1 MIKNFLKY
9 IKPKSKNKFLF
20 IIEYLILIFVNFI
33 KLIIKKIFTIIP
45 IRIYE
50 NLLPYSLNYYHFD
63 KLKLI
68 KTFKTREELWYSAL
82 EKIGLEKK
90 ISFIEFGTFE
100 GYSIKKFAQLNKNPD
115 SIFVGCDTFIGLPE
129 RWNKMPKGMWNVDGK
144 LPIIDD
150 KRVKFI
156 KGKFQNTYSEIEKNI
171 NTNNELLF
179 HFDADLYSATLF
191 LLTKLDKFREYYAI
205 FDEFTGHES
214 RAIYN
219 YCQSYDADIEFYG
232 KTIGYSNTPHRVF
245 CKIKHKYK

>member
-1 MIKNFLKY
+1 M
-9 IKPKSKNKFLF
+9 
-20 IIEYLILIFVNFI
+20 
-33 KLIIKKIFTIIP
+33 
-45 IRIYE
+45 
-50 NLLPYSLNYYHFD
+50 
-63 KLKLI
+63 
-68 KTFKTREELWYSAL
+68 WYSAI

-100 GYSIKKFAQLNKNPD
+100 GYSIKKFAQLNKNQD

>member
-1 MIKNFLKY
+1 M
-9 IKPKSKNKFLF
+9 
-20 IIEYLILIFVNFI
+20 E
-33 KLIIKKIFTIIP
+33 
-45 IRIYE
+45 
-50 NLLPYSLNYYHFD
+50 
-63 KLKLI
+63 
-68 KTFKTREELWYSAL
+68 
-82 EKIGLEKK
+82 
-90 ISFIEFGTFE
+90 
-100 GYSIKKFAQLNKNPD
+100 
-115 SIFVGCDTFIGLPE
+115 
-129 RWNKMPKGMWNVDGK
+129 NVDGK

-171 NTNNELLF
+171 NTKNNELLF

-232 KTIGYSNTPHRVF
+232 KTIGYSNTPTEF
-245 CKIKHKYK
+245 FGKIKHKYKGRIKLILFLIYVYPKIFLKKI